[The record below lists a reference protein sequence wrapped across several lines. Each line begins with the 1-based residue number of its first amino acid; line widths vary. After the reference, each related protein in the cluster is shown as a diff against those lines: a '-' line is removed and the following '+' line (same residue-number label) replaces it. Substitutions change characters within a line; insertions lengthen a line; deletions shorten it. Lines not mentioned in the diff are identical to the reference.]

1 MTIIPNSAT
10 DRFIAVQDANSRPD
24 PFPHR
29 FRSGNFQRCF
39 TQVPPTITNTSQGQS
54 RPADSLAQHALSLS
68 RVGVCVVERTGRIP
82 VASSE
87 MRQLFGFAE
96 QEPLHV
102 DQLVGAVQEED
113 REEWR
118 DALNAAVELG
128 EAIDVRIRIAGKDAG
143 VRFVDCVAE
152 SQSPA
157 TGEVAVVFR
166 DATEETLDRLEV
178 VNQRRELEIS
188 QSIAQVGSWKWYP
201 ETDRSVWSREMSRMF
216 GLAPGQAPDGMAD
229 FLSMIHP
236 EDVAN
241 FQAAAETLM
250 TKRVDVSARFRL
262 KRMGNEKHF
271 LLQAQAP
278 VIDQHGNTLVR
289 GVTQDVTSSFQSAS
303 KIQEQ
308 SSLIADANAEL
319 VALNN
324 YLRDFTHLAS
334 HDLRSPLTNMEVL
347 LGMLAERAEMESA
360 GLVVMDKL
368 KQSVQSIKQTLATF
382 STILEMKNAR
392 GLVFEQVDLAPLV
405 HSTWQTLAS
414 GLPDEDRTLVVN
426 TDQWDQVWYPRH
438 QLLSIIQNFISNA
451 IKYRRPEVPLRM
463 EVRTEW
469 EEGAPVLVFQ
479 DNGRGM
485 DLTTMEHRLF
495 RMYQRFHPDV
505 EGQGV
510 GLHLIH
516 SLVRAHGGNIRV
528 ESAVE
533 EGTAFRVRLTAHETN
548 EPARPSA

>member
-1 MTIIPNSAT
+1 M
-10 DRFIAVQDANSRPD
+10 AVQDANSRPD
-24 PFPHR
+24 PFPER
-29 FRSGNFQRCF
+29 KGSGIFRRCLSQVTF
-39 TQVPPTITNTSQGQS
+39 TKTNTSQDPS
-54 RPADSLAQHALSLS
+54 RFADSLAQQALSLS
-68 RVGVCVVERTGRIP
+68 RVGVCVVDRTGHIP
-82 VASSE
+82 VATAE
-87 MRQLFGFAE
+87 MRQLFGFGDQA
-96 QEPLHV
+96 LINV
-102 DQLVGAVQEED
+102 DQVVRAVIEED
-113 REEWR
+113 RDEWR
-118 DALNAAVELG
+118 DALRAAVELG
-128 EAIDVRIRIAGKDAG
+128 EAVDLRIRIVGKQG
-143 VRFVDCVAE
+143 NVRFVNCVAE
-152 SQSPA
+152 AQAPV
-157 TGEVAVVFR
+157 TGQVAVVFR

-201 ETDRSVWSREMSRMF
+201 AVDRSVWSREMSRMF
-216 GLAPGQAPDGMAD
+216 GLSPGHAPDSMAD

-262 KRMGNEKHF
+262 KHMGNERHF
-271 LLQAQAP
+271 LLMAQAP
-278 VIDQHGNTLVR
+278 VIDQQGIELVR
-289 GVTQDVTSSFQSAS
+289 GVTQDVTHSFEAAT

-308 SSLIADANAEL
+308 SSQIATANAEL

-347 LGMLAERAEMESA
+347 LGMLADRIELESA
-360 GLVVMDKL
+360 GLVVMDRL
-368 KQSVQSIKQTLATF
+368 KQSVQSMKQTLLTF

-392 GLVFEQVDLAPLV
+392 GLVFEQVQLEPLV
-405 HSTWQTLAS
+405 HSTWQTLTS
-414 GLPDEDRTLVVN
+414 GLPEESRTLSVD
-426 TDQWDQVWYPRH
+426 TRAWQTVWYPRH
-438 QLLSIIQNFISNA
+438 QLLSILQNFISNA
-451 IKYRRPEVPLRM
+451 IKYCRVGLPLQLEVA
-463 EVRTEW
+463 TAW
-469 EEGAPVLVFQ
+469 EDGSPVLVFK

-516 SLVRAHGGNIRV
+516 SLVRSHGGKIHV
-528 ESAVE
+528 ESTVE
-533 EGTAFRVRLTAHETN
+533 EGTTFCVRLTAHEST
-548 EPARPSA
+548 EPSHPTA

>member
-1 MTIIPNSAT
+1 M
-10 DRFIAVQDANSRPD
+10 AVQDANSRPD
-24 PFPHR
+24 PFPER
-29 FRSGNFQRCF
+29 KGSGIFQRYF
-39 TQVPPTITNTSQGQS
+39 IQVPPTKTNTSQDPS
-54 RPADSLAQHALSLS
+54 RSADSLAQHALSLS
-68 RVGVCVVERTGRIP
+68 RVGVCVVESTGRIP

-87 MRQLFGFAE
+87 MRELFGFAD
-96 QEPLHV
+96 QAPLNV
-102 DQLVGAVQEED
+102 DHLVDAVVEED

-118 DALNAAVELG
+118 DALQAAVELG
-128 EAIDVRIRIAGKDAG
+128 EAVDLRIRIAGKQG
-143 VRFVDCVAE
+143 SVRFVDCVAE
-152 SQSPA
+152 AQAPV

-201 ETDRSVWSREMSRMF
+201 ATDRSVWSRELSRMF
-216 GLAPGQAPDGMAD
+216 GLSPGQAPDGMAD

-250 TKRVDVSARFRL
+250 TKRVEVSTRFRL
-262 KRMGNEKHF
+262 KRMGNERHF
-271 LLQAQAP
+271 LLMAQAP
-278 VIDQHGNTLVR
+278 VVDQQGNELVR
-289 GVTQDVTSSFQSAS
+289 GVTQDVTRSFESAT
-303 KIQEQ
+303 KIQKQ
-308 SSLIADANAEL
+308 SSQIADANAEL

-334 HDLRSPLTNMEVL
+334 HDLRSPLTNMDVL
-347 LGMLAERAEMESA
+347 LGMLADRTEMESA

-368 KQSVQSIKQTLATF
+368 KQSVQSMKQTLATF

-392 GLVFEQVDLAPLV
+392 GLVFEQVQLEPLLQ
-405 HSTWQTLAS
+405 STWLTLTS
-414 GLPDEDRTLVVN
+414 GLPEESRTLSVD
-426 TDQWDQVWYPRH
+426 TKAWETVWYPRH

-451 IKYRRPEVPLRM
+451 IKYRRAEVPLHM
-463 EVRTEW
+463 EVTTEW
-469 EEGAPVLVFQ
+469 EDGTPVLVFK

-516 SLVRAHGGNIRV
+516 SLVRAHGGNIHV

-533 EGTAFRVRLTAHETN
+533 EGTAFRVRLTAHEST
-548 EPARPSA
+548 EPSRPSA

>member
-1 MTIIPNSAT
+1 M
-10 DRFIAVQDANSRPD
+10 AVQDANSRPD
-24 PFPHR
+24 PFPER
-29 FRSGNFQRCF
+29 KGSGIFQRCF
-39 TQVPPTITNTSQGQS
+39 TRVPPTKTNTSQDPS
-54 RPADSLAQHALSLS
+54 RSADSLAQHALSLS

-87 MRQLFGFAE
+87 MRQLFGFAD
-96 QEPLHV
+96 QAPLNV
-102 DQLVGAVQEED
+102 DQLVDAVVEED

-118 DALNAAVELG
+118 DALQAAVELG
-128 EAIDVRIRIAGKDAG
+128 EAVDLRIRIAGKQG
-143 VRFVDCVAE
+143 SVRFVDCVAE
-152 SQSPA
+152 AQAPVN
-157 TGEVAVVFR
+157 GEVAVVFR

-201 ETDRSVWSREMSRMF
+201 ATDRSVWSREMSRMF
-216 GLAPGQAPDGMAD
+216 GLSPGQAPDGMAD

-262 KRMGNEKHF
+262 KRMGNERHF
-271 LLQAQAP
+271 LLMAQAP
-278 VIDQHGNTLVR
+278 VVDQQGNELVR
-289 GVTQDVTSSFQSAS
+289 GVTQDVTRSFEAAT

-308 SSLIADANAEL
+308 SSQIADANAEL

-334 HDLRSPLTNMEVL
+334 HDLRSPLTNMDVL
-347 LGMLAERAEMESA
+347 LGMLADRTEMESA

-368 KQSVQSIKQTLATF
+368 KQSVQSMKQTLATF

-392 GLVFEQVDLAPLV
+392 GLVFEQVQLEPLL
-405 HSTWQTLAS
+405 HSTWQTLTS
-414 GLPDEDRTLVVN
+414 GLSEESRTLAVD
-426 TDQWDQVWYPRH
+426 TKAWETVWYPRH

-451 IKYRRPEVPLRM
+451 IKYRRAEVPLHM
-463 EVRTEW
+463 EVTTEW
-469 EEGAPVLVFQ
+469 EDGAPVLVFK

-516 SLVRAHGGNIRV
+516 SLVRAHGGNIHV

-533 EGTAFRVRLTAHETN
+533 EGTAFRVRLTAHEST
-548 EPARPSA
+548 EPPRPSA

>member
-1 MTIIPNSAT
+1 M
-10 DRFIAVQDANSRPD
+10 AVQDANSRPD
-24 PFPHR
+24 PFPER
-29 FRSGNFQRCF
+29 KGSGTLQGCL
-39 TQVPPTITNTSQGQS
+39 TQVPSTKTNTTTDPS
-54 RPADSLAQHALSLS
+54 RFADSLALHALSLS
-68 RVGVCVVERTGRIP
+68 CVGVCVVDRTGRIP

-87 MRQLFGFAE
+87 MRQLFGFADRA
-96 QEPLHV
+96 LLNV
-102 DQLVGAVQEED
+102 DQVVHAVVEED

-118 DALNAAVELG
+118 DALRAAVELG
-128 EAIDVRIRIAGKDAG
+128 EAVDLRIRIVGKQDN
-143 VRFVDCVAE
+143 VRFVDCAAVA
-152 SQSPA
+152 QAPV

-201 ETDRSVWSREMSRMF
+201 AADRSVWSREMSRMF
-216 GLAPGQAPDGMAD
+216 GLSPGHAPDSMVD

-241 FQAAAETLM
+241 FQGTAETLM

-262 KRMGNEKHF
+262 KRMGNERHF
-271 LLQAQAP
+271 LLMAQAP
-278 VIDQHGNTLVR
+278 VIDQQGNELVR
-289 GVTQDVTSSFQSAS
+289 GVTQDVTHSFEAAA

-308 SSLIADANAEL
+308 SSQIADANAEL

-334 HDLRSPLTNMEVL
+334 HDLRSPLTNMDVL
-347 LGMLAERAEMESA
+347 LGMLADRIELESA
-360 GLVVMDKL
+360 GLAVMDRL
-368 KQSVQSIKQTLATF
+368 KQSVQSMKQTLHTF

-392 GLVFEQVDLAPLV
+392 GLVFEQVQLEPLV
-405 HSTWQTLAS
+405 HSTWQTLTS
-414 GLPDEDRTLVVN
+414 GLPEESRTLSLD
-426 TDQWDQVWYPRH
+426 TRAWETVWYPCH

-451 IKYRRPEVPLRM
+451 IKYRRAGVPLHM
-463 EVRTEW
+463 EVTTAW
-469 EEGAPVLVFQ
+469 EDGAPVLVFK

-485 DLTTMEHRLF
+485 DLSIMEHRLF

-510 GLHLIH
+510 GLHLIR
-516 SLVRAHGGNIRV
+516 SLVRAHGGKIHV
-528 ESAVE
+528 ESTIE
-533 EGTAFRVRLTAHETN
+533 EGTTFCVRLTAHEST
-548 EPARPSA
+548 EAPHPAA